1 MTNET
6 KYLVG
11 FIQWMRVNSIPTPAT
26 IQEAEQVAERYAKYR
41 QTLAFKK
48 AVASGKI
55 PARDLMDNVSR
66 MTN

>member
-11 FIQWMRVNSIPTPAT
+11 FIQWMRVNSIPTPTT
-26 IQEAEQVAERYAKYR
+26 IQEAERVAGKFAEHRR
-41 QTLAFKK
+41 IMAFKK
-48 AVASGKI
+48 AIKAG
-55 PARDLMDNVSR
+55 ATHRDLMDNVSR